1 MSDKREKIEIF
12 VEKCRES
19 AVLPCYA
26 HPDDAGMDIYAAET
40 VVIAPGTTA
49 LVPTGLKM
57 AIPDGFELQVRPRSG
72 LSLKTALRVPNAPGT
87 VDAGY
92 RNEISVIVWNSS
104 PTEPITVNRGDR
116 IAQFILARVPMAA
129 FTEVDNVASIGVD
142 RGGGFGSSGV
152 SGALSESL
160 SVPRSE
166 HAADAAEPLSV
177 PRSEVQPCAGRTVS
191 AIGQD
196 SHAFTRYDPE
206 KPLILGGVKLDD
218 RLTLRANSDGDVLLH
233 ALTNALSGITGR
245 NILGGPADE
254 LCQKGTTD
262 SAAYLRLA
270 LDDLDAAGFRL
281 THISFSIEAAKPK
294 LAAHIQKIKES
305 IARLCGLAP
314 EAIGITATTGEA
326 LTAFGRGKGFQVF
339 CIVNAERPVT
349 P

>member
-40 VVIAPGTTA
+40 VEIAPGATA

-152 SGALSESL
+152 SGALPGSPSTDPT
-160 SVPRSE
+160 SVRPSYDRL
-166 HAADAAEPLSV
+166 HAGGA
-177 PRSEVQPCAGRTVS
+177 VS
-191 AIGQD
+191 AVGQD
-196 SHAFTRYDPE
+196 SHAFTRFDPE

-254 LCQKGTTD
+254 LCQSGTTG

-270 LDDLDAAGFRL
+270 LDDLAAAGYKL
-281 THISFSIEAAKPK
+281 THISFSIEAAKPR
-294 LAAHIQKIKES
+294 LAAHIQEIKES

-314 EAIGITATTGEA
+314 AAIGITATTGEA
-326 LTAFGRGKGFQVF
+326 LTAFGRGRGIQAF
-339 CIVNAERPVT
+339 CIVNAEPRG
-349 P
+349 

>member
-40 VVIAPGTTA
+40 VEIAPGATA

-87 VDAGY
+87 LDAGY

-104 PTEPITVNRGDR
+104 QTEPITVNRGDR

-152 SGALSESL
+152 SGALPGSL
-160 SVPRSE
+160 SSGPASFRPSDDRP
-166 HAADAAEPLSV
+166 HAGGA
-177 PRSEVQPCAGRTVS
+177 VS

-206 KPLILGGVKLDD
+206 KPLILGGIKLND

-254 LCQKGTTD
+254 LCQSGTTD

-270 LDDLDAAGFRL
+270 LDDLTAAGYCL
-281 THISFSIEAAKPK
+281 THISFSIEAAKPR
-294 LAAHIQKIKES
+294 LAAHIQEIKENT
-305 IARLCGLAP
+305 ARLCGLAP
-314 EAIGITATTGEA
+314 AAIGITATTGEA
-326 LTAFGRGKGFQVF
+326 LTAFGRGRGIQVF
-339 CIVNAERPVT
+339 CVVNAEPRD
-349 P
+349 

>member
-40 VVIAPGTTA
+40 VEIAPGATA

-152 SGALSESL
+152 SGSL
-160 SVPRSE
+160 SGSSP
-166 HAADAAEPLSV
+166 AALASDPLSV
-177 PRSEVQPCAGRTVS
+177 PRQDERQRCGGAVS

-196 SHAFTRYDPE
+196 SHAFTRFDPD

-218 RLTLRANSDGDVLLH
+218 QLTLRANSDGDVLLH

-254 LCQKGTTD
+254 LCQSGTTD

-270 LDDLDAAGFRL
+270 LDDLDAAGYRL
-281 THISFSIEAAKPK
+281 THISFSIEAARPR
-294 LAAHIQKIKES
+294 LAAHIQEIKES
-305 IARLCGLAP
+305 IARLCGIAP
-314 EAIGITATTGEA
+314 
-326 LTAFGRGKGFQVF
+326 
-339 CIVNAERPVT
+339 
-349 P
+349 